1 MTTASRTA
9 TLVPAERRER
19 TIGDLVQV
27 LSPEASRATSDPI
40 PVEQAAEY
48 VLHEAAGDGKPLN
61 YAALQEACYYA
72 QAAHLGDWGRPL
84 FDEQIEA
91 GEHGPRIPALDPLYA
106 EYADGPIPP
115 PDDANLPLPFPHWM
129 QPGNL
134 CLASARV
141 LGDPLTIVAPP
152 HGEEPWRQ
160 ALRTGGPGAVVSRE
174 AMASWAREDDKRML
188 ETVLEMPREEWEAR
202 TRAAEAGPPGT
213 GD

>member
-9 TLVPAERRER
+9 TPVSAECRER
-19 TIGDLVQV
+19 TVGELVRV
-27 LSPEASRATSDPI
+27 LSPEASRATSDPV

-48 VLHEAAGDGKPLN
+48 VLHQAAGDGKPLN

-115 PDDANLPLPFPHWM
+115 PDGANLPLPFPHWM

-134 CLASARV
+134 GLASARV

-160 ALRTGGPGAVVSRE
+160 ALRTGGPGAVVSRD
-174 AMASWAREDDKRML
+174 AMAIWAREDAKRML

-202 TRAAEAGPPGT
+202 TRAAEAGLPFT
-213 GD
+213 GA